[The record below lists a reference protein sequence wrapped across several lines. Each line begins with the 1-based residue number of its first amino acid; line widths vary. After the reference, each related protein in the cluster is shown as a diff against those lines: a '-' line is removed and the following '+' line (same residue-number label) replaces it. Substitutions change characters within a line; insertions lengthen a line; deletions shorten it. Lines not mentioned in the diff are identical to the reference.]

1 MRLLKHGFGGKGEKM
16 DIERII
22 QSIEGRGHNL
32 YREDAERVDRL
43 AWEVG
48 ALRSKL
54 RELANDILTKQVDE
68 TAKREHE
75 GNQ

>member
-1 MRLLKHGFGGKGEKM
+1 MECYM

-22 QSIEGRGHNL
+22 ESIEGRGHNL
-32 YREDAERVDRL
+32 YRDDSEAADRL

-54 RELANDILTKQVDE
+54 RELWQQIEALKNERL
-68 TAKREHE
+68 
-75 GNQ
+75 

>member
-22 QSIEGRGHNL
+22 ESIEGRGHNL
-32 YREDAERVDRL
+32 YRDDSEAADRL

-54 RELANDILTKQVDE
+54 RELWQQIEALKNERL
-68 TAKREHE
+68 
-75 GNQ
+75 

>member
-1 MRLLKHGFGGKGEKM
+1 MN
-16 DIERII
+16 IERII
-22 QSIEGRGHNL
+22 GSIEARGHNL
-32 YREDAERVDRL
+32 YREDSEAADRL

-68 TAKREHE
+68 KAKREHE

>member
-1 MRLLKHGFGGKGEKM
+1 MECYM

-22 QSIEGRGHNL
+22 ESIEGRGHNL
-32 YREDAERVDRL
+32 YRDDGEAADRL

-54 RELANDILTKQVDE
+54 RELWQQIEALKNERL
-68 TAKREHE
+68 
-75 GNQ
+75 